1 MLNKESSEN
10 SPLMMSNNE
19 ARKALKGVKWPEFDD
34 TITIDTFKRIFQFQ
48 IDSAK
53 NKNIPDDMIK
63 DSIVQHLMSS
73 KCMAEFANLTEEIP
87 PSSLENVIKIIHQL
101 DPEGQ
106 CMEPEERFKA
116 IKASSPSRRAGPD
129 CHGMHSDGEIH
140 LWRCPL
146 YHNFRKISSALP
158 IHGIPKNQN
167 LHNSVISI
175 QNPQNFFGKVKFT
188 IKQHF
193 IHRLQQLRARFLIF

>member
-1 MLNKESSEN
+1 MRCDYNNN
-10 SPLMMSNNE
+10 SL
-19 ARKALKGVKWPEFDD
+19 
-34 TITIDTFKRIFQFQ
+34 
-48 IDSAK
+48 
-53 NKNIPDDMIK
+53 
-63 DSIVQHLMSS
+63 
-73 KCMAEFANLTEEIP
+73 
-87 PSSLENVIKIIHQL
+87 
-101 DPEGQ
+101 
-106 CMEPEERFKA
+106 
-116 IKASSPSRRAGPD
+116 KASSPSRRAGPD

-193 IHRLQQLRARFLIF
+193 IHRLQQLRARFLIFWLFLFFKTVKSGLNCKIPLWTIKKNTIHFVKEKSPRYCWAPVLISTRNKKKKFWAEIRKNWKTKLSVKRRENFFGPSAAQNRT